1 MRCNQFITLHRI
13 LHTTWYQP
21 VLKNTNLSHTNKM
34 MWIQKINLCVLTRK
48 RSKIQVFSRML
59 IRALVKWCASCIALC
74 NRRFIAGSVR
84 QLISVQNMR
93 CILSTNNKNIVYY
106 NCDFCLNRI
115 LHYFHFFVSQLVR
128 HRRDITTFLNVL
140 MVKII

>member
-1 MRCNQFITLHRI
+1 MPCNQFITLHRI

-21 VLKNTNLSHTNKM
+21 VLKNTNLSHTNRM
-34 MWIQKINLCVLTRK
+34 MWIQKINLCVLT
-48 RSKIQVFSRML
+48 KIQVFSRML
-59 IRALVKWCASCIALC
+59 IRALVEWCASCIALC